1 VAQQPKPPKPAARDY
16 YLLDPRIG
24 DELAPGIKV
33 ITRERNRV
41 VRLALQQAQY
51 FLDNGVLGEKPYVEH
66 SDDEKEVLAQVTRVP
81 KA

>member
-1 VAQQPKPPKPAARDY
+1 MMAQQPKPAARDY
-16 YLLDPRIG
+16 YVLDPRIG

-33 ITRERNRV
+33 VTRESNRV
-41 VRLALQQAQY
+41 VRLAPQQAQY
-51 FLDNGVLGEKPYVEH
+51 FLDNGVIGDKPYGEH